1 MCHYFFIGGRK
12 ERIKFDIS
20 TRIIDLLSIFMF
32 FDVSSIFQ
40 FNGVF
45 FLDVIMNIHDGEII
59 SKANMEY
66 FLPRRFSAF

>member
-1 MCHYFFIGGRK
+1 MGGRK

-45 FLDVIMNIHDGEII
+45 FLDVMMNIHDGEII

-66 FLPRRFSAF
+66 F

>member
-1 MCHYFFIGGRK
+1 MGGRK

-66 FLPRRFSAF
+66 FLPRFR

>member
-1 MCHYFFIGGRK
+1 MGGRK

-66 FLPRRFSAF
+66 FLPIPII

>member
-1 MCHYFFIGGRK
+1 MGGRK
-12 ERIKFDIS
+12 ERIKFDIP

-40 FNGVF
+40 FDGVF

-66 FLPRRFSAF
+66 HKFYLILII